1 MWCKIYES
9 IIVGIVTLIIGHIIF
24 NISINNKKKDE
35 QQKIKETNKINLSF
49 FMTGFIL
56 HIILELFGFN
66 KWYCDKKDKC
76 LFLMNQNV

>member
-1 MWCKIYES
+1 MWCVLYDS
-9 IIVGIVTLIIGHIIF
+9 TIVGIITLIIGHIIF
-24 NISINNKKKDE
+24 NISINKKNKDKSE
-35 QQKIKETNKINLSF
+35 HIKEPNIINLSF

-76 LFLMNQNV
+76 LFSMNK